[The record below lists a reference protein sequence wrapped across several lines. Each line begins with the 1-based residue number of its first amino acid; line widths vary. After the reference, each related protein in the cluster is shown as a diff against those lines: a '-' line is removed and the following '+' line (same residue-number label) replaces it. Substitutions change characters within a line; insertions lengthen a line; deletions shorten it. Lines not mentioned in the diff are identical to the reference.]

1 VEALP
6 SKALFEMT
14 NVLSFVMLTLKLN
27 MGLKPLNTGLVQ
39 AMKRLMLVRL
49 TTARLVGAPGGT
61 GGAKEEGT
69 KKQNI
74 RAAYMYMT
82 NKVASLAI

>member
-1 VEALP
+1 MEALP

-39 AMKRLMLVRL
+39 AMMRLMLVRL

-61 GGAKEEGT
+61 GGKRWWEEGT
-69 KKQNI
+69 KNRTSEQP
-74 RAAYMYMT
+74 T
-82 NKVASLAI
+82 CT